1 MSHVFSHEEREGY
14 IMVIEDS
21 KSQAIILTSL
31 LKKHNYK
38 VKDYENGITAFAA
51 ALKNPPML
59 IISDIVMPGMDGY
72 ELCRKVKSATELKDI
87 PIILLTTLQDSMDII
102 QGLQAGSDNFI
113 TKPFDAKYL
122 LSRINYLLANRE
134 LRLLGSSDLV
144 LEIMFN
150 GQKYAINSER
160 KQILDLLL
168 SVYENAIQQNHQL
181 IEAQTELQRSNE
193 HLISM
198 NRDLEAFS
206 YTISHD
212 LRTPLNHI
220 SMSAQ
225 LLSKHYLENLDEAG
239 ASYVDTIHS
248 TARSMAE
255 MINDLLQFS
264 RTGTINIHPQPIDLS
279 EMCHKV
285 MEWIH
290 QDDPQRRIDVKIDEN
305 MQLTGD
311 QSLMMVVVKNLMGNA
326 WKYTSKTMHPS
337 IHVSSFQ
344 KNGQTVFC
352 FKDNGAGFDSS
363 RASNLFTPFVRLHS
377 QEDFP
382 GTGVGLATAKRIIER
397 HGGKIWAQGEPLKG
411 ASFFFTIDPSL

>member
-1 MSHVFSHEEREGY
+1 
-14 IMVIEDS
+14 MVVEDS
-21 KSQAIILTSL
+21 KSQAMMLKSL
-31 LKKHNYK
+31 LKKHDYK
-38 VKDYENGITAFAA
+38 VRDFENGITAYEAA
-51 ALKNPPML
+51 SKEPPIL
-59 IISDIVMPGMDGY
+59 IISDILMPGMDGY
-72 ELCRKVKSATELKDI
+72 EFCEKVKSTRELREI
-87 PIILLTTLQDSMDII
+87 PFILLTTLQDSMDII
-102 QGLQAGSDNFI
+102 KGLQAGSDNFI
-113 TKPFDAKYL
+113 TKPFDPKYL

-134 LRLLGSSDLV
+134 LRYQGTSDLV

-181 IEAQTELQRSNE
+181 MEAQSELRRSNE
-193 HLISM
+193 HLLTL

-225 LLSKHYLENLDEAG
+225 LLYKHYMDKLDEAG
-239 ASYVDTIHS
+239 ASYVETIHS
-248 TARSMAE
+248 TTRSMAE

-279 EMCHKV
+279 EMCLKV
-285 MEWIH
+285 MQWIH
-290 QDDPQRRIDVKIDEN
+290 QDNPDRKIELKVEEN
-305 MQLTGD
+305 MRLNAD
-311 QSLMMVVVKNLMGNA
+311 HSLLMVVVKNLLGNA
-326 WKYTSKTMHPS
+326 WKYTAKTKDPV
-337 IHVSSFQ
+337 IKVYTIAD
-344 KNGQTVFC
+344 KKGTIFC
-352 FKDNGAGFDSS
+352 FSDNGAGFDPS
-363 RASNLFTPFVRLHS
+363 RAGNLFTPFVRLHS

-397 HGGKIWAQGEPLKG
+397 HEGKIWAQGEPGKG
-411 ASFFFTIDPSL
+411 ASFFFTIGHLE